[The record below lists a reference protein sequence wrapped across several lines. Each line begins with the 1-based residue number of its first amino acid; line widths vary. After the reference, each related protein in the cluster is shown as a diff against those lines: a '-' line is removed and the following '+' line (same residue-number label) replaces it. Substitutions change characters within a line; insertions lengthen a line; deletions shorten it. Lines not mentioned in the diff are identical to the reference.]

1 MKLDSGEQD
10 FLKFS
15 DLFDINEIQKLQD
28 LFCDATG
35 VASIITSPDGIPL
48 TNPSNF
54 TRLCS
59 DIIRCSEKGKKNCYK
74 SDSVLGRN
82 HPEGFAIKKC
92 LSAGLWDAGVS
103 ITVAGIHIANWLIG
117 QVRNEETD
125 EDNVLSYAL
134 DIEVDPDD
142 FEKAFREVPTMSLER
157 FTSVTRMLSSLVQ
170 QLCEKAWTTIQLK
183 NEMDKRARIHES
195 MRKKMD
201 YYAVLLRSI
210 GDGVIATDV
219 SGFIENMNIAAERM
233 CGWSLDEAYGKSLT
247 EVFDIINEITRDK
260 VINPVKKVLETRRVC
275 ELENHTILKDRNGRE
290 YNISDSAAP
299 ILNDSG
305 EIIGVVLV
313 FSDNTEKHRASMALE
328 LSEEKFR
335 KAFET
340 SPDAININRM
350 KDGLYVSV
358 NPVFLDLT
366 GYKYEEVIGQNSLRL
381 ELWVNPED
389 RKKLVDGLMK
399 DGKVMALEADF
410 RMKDGSVRHCQM
422 SASVVNL
429 NGEPHILSITRDVS
443 EQKITLER
451 LKAGEE
457 KLRNIFDNIQDVFV
471 ELAPDGTILEISPSI
486 ISLSRNTYT
495 PREVIGTNFASYCV
509 NPMDGINLARRI
521 FEDGYATDCELEVF
535 NREGVIVQCS
545 ISGKTCGEGDNIR
558 IVGSMR
564 DISARKIA
572 EKEHEELQSQL
583 QQSQKMESVGRLAG
597 GIAHDFNNM
606 LGVIIGHLDLAL
618 DQLEEENII
627 REDLEEARQ
636 AAMRS
641 ADLTR
646 QLLAFARKQ
655 TVAPEVIDLNKSVED
670 LLKMLRRLIGE
681 NISLEFF
688 PCTGAATVKM
698 DPSQVDQ
705 ILANLCVN
713 AREAIDGTGKII
725 IRTEICQIN
734 DNFGKGKYRTVP
746 GDYINLTI
754 EDTGC
759 GMDEETKKHIFEPFF
774 TTRKVGE
781 GTGLGLS
788 MVYGA
793 IKQNEGY
800 IEVTTEPGKGSI
812 FSILIPFYQG
822 EVSISEK
829 YNRNPTSEAKGETVM
844 IVEDDPG
851 ILKMTQLMLEKAGFS
866 IICHKN
872 PEAAVAY
879 LEANKGKIDL
889 LLTDVIMPDM
899 DGKELAERL
908 KESIPNLKVLFMSGY
923 TADVIASS
931 GIIKDGISFIQKPF
945 TAHMLTHKIREILDN
960 QGNLKK

>member
-1 MKLDSGEQD
+1 MTLDSVDGNY
-10 FLKFS
+10 LKFG
-15 DLFDINEIQKLQD
+15 DLFDIEEMQKLQD

-35 VASIITSPDGIPL
+35 VASVITTPDGIPL
-48 TNPSNF
+48 TKPSNF

-59 DIIRCSEKGKKNCYK
+59 DIIRRSEKGRNNCYK
-74 SDSVLGRN
+74 SDSVLGQN

-92 LSAGLWDAGVS
+92 LSGGLWDAGVS

-125 EDNVLSYAL
+125 DGKVLSYAL
-134 DIEVDPDD
+134 EIDADPDD
-142 FEKAFREVPTMSLER
+142 FEKAFREVPIMSLEK
-157 FTSVTRMLSSLVQ
+157 FTSITRMLSSLVQ

-210 GDGVIATDV
+210 GDGVIATDID
-219 SGFIENMNIAAERM
+219 GLIENMNTAAERM
-233 CGWSLDEAYGKSLT
+233 CGWSLNEAYGKYLT
-247 EVFDIINEITRDK
+247 DVFDIINKITRDK
-260 VINPVKKVLETRRVC
+260 VINPVKKVLETRVVC
-275 ELENHTILKDRNGRE
+275 ELENHTILRDRSGRE

-299 ILNDSG
+299 IQNDNG

-313 FSDNTEKHRASMALE
+313 FSDNTEKHRASTALE
-328 LSEEKFR
+328 LSEERFR
-335 KAFET
+335 RSFET

-350 KDGLYVSV
+350 SDGLYVSV

-366 GYKYEEVIGQNSLRL
+366 GYSYDEVIGKTSLDM
-381 ELWVNPED
+381 ELWVNNED
-389 RKKLVDGLMK
+389 RKKLVEGLLK
-399 DGKVMALEADF
+399 DGKIHGLEADF
-410 RMKDGSVRHCQM
+410 RMKDGSIRHCQM
-422 SASVVNL
+422 SASVVYF

-443 EQKITLER
+443 DQKITLEK

-509 NPMDGINLARRI
+509 NPMDGVNLARRI
-521 FEDGYATDCELEVF
+521 FENGYATDCELEVF
-535 NREGVIVQCS
+535 NREGVIVPCS
-545 ISGKTCGEGDNIR
+545 ISGKTCGNGDDLR

-564 DISARKIA
+564 DISARKVA
-572 EKEHEELQSQL
+572 EKEREELQSQL

-618 DQLEEENII
+618 DQMEEENPI

-641 ADLTR
+641 AELTR

-655 TVAPEVIDLNKSVED
+655 TVAPEVIDLNKSVTD
-670 LLKMLRRLIGE
+670 LLKMLGRLIGE
-681 NISLEFF
+681 NINLEFI
-688 PCTGAATVKM
+688 PCAGAATVKM

-713 AREAIDGTGKII
+713 AREAIDGRGKIT
-725 IRTEICQIN
+725 IRTEVIKIG
-734 DNFGKGKYRTVP
+734 DNFGRGKYRTVP
-746 GDYINLTI
+746 GDYINLTV

-793 IKQNEGY
+793 VKQNEGY
-800 IEVTTEPGKGSI
+800 IEVTSEPGKGTV
-812 FSILIPFYQG
+812 FKILIPFYHG
-822 EVSISEK
+822 DVSAPEK
-829 YNRNPTSEAKGETVM
+829 YNRIINFESKGETVM

-851 ILKMTQLMLEKAGFS
+851 ILKMAQLMLEKAGFS
-866 IICHKN
+866 IVSHKN
-872 PEAAVAY
+872 PEAAVDFVKS
-879 LEANKGKIDL
+879 NKEKIDL
-889 LLTDVIMPDM
+889 LLTDVVMPVM

-908 KESIPNLKVLFMSGY
+908 KESIPGLKVLFMSGY

-931 GIIKDGISFIQKPF
+931 GIIKEGINFIQKPF
-945 TAHMLTHKIREILDN
+945 TAHLLTAKIREILD
-960 QGNLKK
+960 KKES